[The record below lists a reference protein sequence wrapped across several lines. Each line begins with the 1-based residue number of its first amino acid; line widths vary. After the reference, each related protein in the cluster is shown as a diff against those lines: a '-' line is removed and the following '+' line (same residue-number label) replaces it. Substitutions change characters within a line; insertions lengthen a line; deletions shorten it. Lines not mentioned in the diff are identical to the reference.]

1 MLLLLQ
7 VVLQQECFAINK
19 LNVLMMISLN
29 FFLANMCIVF
39 MIMLIRRDIKLRKA
53 R

>member
-1 MLLLLQ
+1 
-7 VVLQQECFAINK
+7 
-19 LNVLMMISLN
+19 MMNSLN

-39 MIMLIRRDIKLRKA
+39 LIMVIMRDIKLREA